1 MCPPPEAPR
10 DMENIGLQDIQLEWW
25 RYFLLAM
32 TYSFC
37 FLCIIKNP
45 VYSRA
50 LLFIKLIAYE
60 HRWWYLGP
68 SIVIL
73 FSYNVIIMLMPVWPV
88 PGPVT
93 PVAAALCET
102 ITWSSHQQKDGS
114 QLDNLQRSQLVTQPF
129 PRTQDF
135 SLGLNTALTSTAR
148 DAPCTALHCAVRTG
162 CCNMSLICVM
172 DCTPT
177 TLCIVC
183 FLLQILILFVPHLR
197 NLFQRGLVQ
206 DPTVGQWS
214 TGQQNTE
221 SHFHFASGNQP
232 SCASHWGRRGYQL
245 LAPKFVNVTECAIM
259 WLNVWDEICTR
270 V

>member
-1 MCPPPEAPR
+1 MMILGSLHCYPLF
-10 DMENIGLQDIQLEWW
+10 LQCD
-25 RYFLLAM
+25 
-32 TYSFC
+32 
-37 FLCIIKNP
+37 
-45 VYSRA
+45 
-50 LLFIKLIAYE
+50 
-60 HRWWYLGP
+60 
-68 SIVIL
+68 
-73 FSYNVIIMLMPVWPV
+73 YNVDAGVTRPWSRHSRGCSAVWNYHLVQSPTE
-88 PGPVT
+88 GRLT
-93 PVAAALCET
+93 
-102 ITWSSHQQKDGS
+102 TW
-114 QLDNLQRSQLVTQPF
+114 QP
-129 PRTQDF
+129 
-135 SLGLNTALTSTAR
+135 TALTTCNTTVPTHTRFFSRAKHC
-148 DAPCTALHCAVRTG
+148 ASFNCAGCTVHRPTLHCAVRTG